1 MPLPGVFIR
10 TAPPPPG
17 GLPSRAD
24 VALFVGFVG
33 RRASAVPAALRTDL
47 ERGGWA
53 GPGAFARS
61 PAAVDALLDV
71 PVLVESWDAFD
82 ALFAWDAR
90 LVTTGGAARTSCL
103 LGAAVHAFFAEGG
116 IRAWIVRCGDPL
128 PVSIEPPPPDVLALK
143 RRLIAWAAAAPPADA
158 DARAPLIPGFGGVGV
173 PSDPGD
179 PATWH
184 GAAHLFGIDDVAM
197 LVLPDL
203 PDLFAGAPEVIAEP
217 SAPPPPAEDFKP
229 CAPALPSAEPEAR
242 RRPAALAA
250 PRLDRIGYREWAR
263 AIAALLELM
272 RRPRGSGHR
281 RDVTLVAAL
290 PLPGHADVP
299 VRALAWPLSI
309 LAERDL
315 PGSGQS
321 LLDEAQIGSPA
332 LQLAW
337 PWIETAVTRTM
348 PEGVSGGDGAL
359 AGVLARNALA
369 RGAFRS
375 AAGLVL
381 TAVTRTAPALA
392 RGDIERGLPDGRADW
407 LGDRLCL
414 VARRPD
420 GFILASDATMAV
432 DRARR
437 TGGVARLIGIVM
449 RAARWL
455 GQGLLFD
462 ASGPVLWTR
471 VRRELDG
478 FLTGLWR
485 LGALDGASPDQ
496 AFTVRCDTSTMSQA
510 DLDAGRVVAT
520 IELAPA
526 QPVERITVTLA
537 LSDGG
542 DGLEAQE
549 AA

>member
-1 MPLPGVFIR
+1 M
-10 TAPPPPG
+10 
-17 GLPSRAD
+17 
-24 VALFVGFVG
+24 
-33 RRASAVPAALRTDL
+33 AV
-47 ERGGWA
+47 
-53 GPGAFARS
+53 
-61 PAAVDALLDV
+61 
-71 PVLVESWDAFD
+71 
-82 ALFAWDAR
+82 
-90 LVTTGGAARTSCL
+90 
-103 LGAAVHAFFAEGG
+103 
-116 IRAWIVRCGDPL
+116 
-128 PVSIEPPPPDVLALK
+128 
-143 RRLIAWAAAAPPADA
+143 
-158 DARAPLIPGFGGVGV
+158 
-173 PSDPGD
+173 
-179 PATWH
+179 
-184 GAAHLFGIDDVAM
+184 

-217 SAPPPPAEDFKP
+217 SAPPPPPEDFKP
-229 CAPALPSAEPEAR
+229 CAPALPSAEPEER
-242 RRPAALAA
+242 RRPSALAA
-250 PRLDRIGYREWAR
+250 PRLDRTGYRQWAR

-315 PGSGQS
+315 PGSGRS

-348 PEGVSGGDGAL
+348 PEGLSGGDGAL

-375 AAGLVL
+375 AAGLAL

-437 TGGVARLIGIVM
+437 TGGVARLIGIVL

-478 FLTGLWR
+478 FPHRPVAARRARRRIAGPGLHGPLR
-485 LGALDGASPDQ
+485 HIDYEPSGSRCRARGRDDR
-496 AFTVRCDTSTMSQA
+496 VRSGT
-510 DLDAGRVVAT
+510 AGRADHGDT
-520 IELAPA
+520 GA
-526 QPVERITVTLA
+526 QRRRRRPRSAGGGVMVIAIPKEQDQSTPLPTFNFHVDASLPGVNSGKPVCFGAFAEV
-537 LSDGG
+537 S
-542 DGLEAQE
+542 GLEATME
-549 AA
+549 PKVIKVGGRNYGPI